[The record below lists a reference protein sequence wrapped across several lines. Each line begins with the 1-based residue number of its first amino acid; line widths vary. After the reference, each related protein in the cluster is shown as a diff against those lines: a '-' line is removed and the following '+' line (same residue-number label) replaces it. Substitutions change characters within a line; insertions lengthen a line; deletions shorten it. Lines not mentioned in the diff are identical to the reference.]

1 MCGLPIKLP
10 NGLHRLTVPSPH
22 SVVLQTAQ
30 IPLPVHHLHLL
41 SIVTNGTIIGVSLT
55 VGAPSVGHMLSRK
68 VLTADLVDLVA
79 ELPWAA
85 TRDLLVGLR
94 GHPPQFGLGTRVLT
108 QDRERILYIGQIPD
122 MIVL

>member
-1 MCGLPIKLP
+1 M
-10 NGLHRLTVPSPH
+10 
-22 SVVLQTAQ
+22 VLQTAQ

-41 SIVTNGTIIGVSLT
+41 GIAVTNETIIGVSLT

-94 GHPPQFGLGTRVLT
+94 GRPPNSALVPATDAG
-108 QDRERILYIGQIPD
+108 
-122 MIVL
+122 